1 MSEVEQS
8 SGEDDVGGADA
19 ATVISSS
26 FASSSSSK
34 PPPSTQEEALQE
46 RASAVDDTYAK
57 RLQPDGTI
65 KVHAKWAGQKKVL
78 YFHPDTGI
86 DSMLQAFKD
95 KSLVTGQ
102 GGGISFPE
110 QAQAKTQRGILSGT
124 ATLAQTFLTPGGVDF
139 VFPSEIPT
147 LNVFGVVSDKP
158 RKRRRTVQA
167 GQN

>member
-1 MSEVEQS
+1 
-8 SGEDDVGGADA
+8 
-19 ATVISSS
+19 
-26 FASSSSSK
+26 
-34 PPPSTQEEALQE
+34 
-46 RASAVDDTYAK
+46 
-57 RLQPDGTI
+57 
-65 KVHAKWAGQKKVL
+65 
-78 YFHPDTGI
+78 
-86 DSMLQAFKD
+86 MLRPFKDPD

-102 GGGISFPE
+102 GGGIPFPE
-110 QAQAKTQRGILSGT
+110 EVQAKTQRGILSGT